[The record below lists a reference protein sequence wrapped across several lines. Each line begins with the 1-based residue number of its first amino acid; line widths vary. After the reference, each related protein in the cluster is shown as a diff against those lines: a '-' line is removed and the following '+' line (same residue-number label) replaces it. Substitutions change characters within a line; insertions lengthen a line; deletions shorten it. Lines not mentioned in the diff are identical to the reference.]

1 MCGICGFVF
10 SDAARPAPPGVLE
23 RMTDAL
29 AHRGPDDRGTF
40 SEPGCALG
48 HRRLSIIDL
57 SPAGRQPME
66 NEDGSLQIV
75 FNGEIYNY
83 RDLRPGLEQA
93 GHVFHSASDTEVLLH
108 LYEQRGEAC
117 LGELRG
123 MFAFAI
129 WDRRL
134 RRLFAARDRVGKKP
148 FVYAHASGGDL
159 AFSSELASL
168 VESPGFFREVD
179 ETALHH
185 YLTYQFVPT
194 PRTIWGGAKKLP
206 PAHFLVWEGGRV
218 RTERYWDLH
227 YVPKLRL
234 GALAAYRER
243 FLEIFRE
250 SVRLRLVSDV
260 PLGAFL
266 SGGVDSSAVV
276 AMMSLEGAAPART
289 FSIGFTEGDYD
300 ELRYARMVAERYG
313 TEHQELVVQ
322 PRALDILPELVRHY
336 GEPFADS
343 SAVPTWYVSQLTRR
357 SVTVAL
363 SGDGGDEAFGGYQR
377 YLADRLISGYL
388 LLPRAL
394 REGVVRRAIEA
405 LPGPRRPRGFVG
417 RLKRF
422 VATADPERERQY
434 VRYFCAFTNDDKAG
448 LYSEAFA
455 DRMAGDDSV
464 ALVEELY
471 RRADGESFLDRTL
484 SVDMH
489 SYLPDD
495 ILAKVDIAGMGN
507 GLETRA
513 PFLDHRLLEFAA
525 ACPPALK
532 LRGTTGKY
540 LLKEALKPYLPREI
554 LRRRKMGFG
563 MPVAEWFRGELGE
576 LAGDLLLSPRALQ
589 RGYFRR
595 DAVERLLTEH
605 RRCSADHGAR
615 LWVLLF
621 LELWFREFI
630 DLSAGNTHESKLTF
644 QNL

>member
-1 MCGICGFVF
+1 
-10 SDAARPAPPGVLE
+10 
-23 RMTDAL
+23 
-29 AHRGPDDRGTF
+29 
-40 SEPGCALG
+40 
-48 HRRLSIIDL
+48 
-57 SPAGRQPME
+57 
-66 NEDGSLQIV
+66 
-75 FNGEIYNY
+75 
-83 RDLRPGLEQA
+83 
-93 GHVFHSASDTEVLLH
+93 
-108 LYEQRGEAC
+108 
-117 LGELRG
+117 

-129 WDRRL
+129 WDRRR

-148 FVYAHASGGDL
+148 FVYAHARGGDL

-168 VESPGFFREVD
+168 VASPGFARDVD

-185 YLTYQFVPT
+185 YLTYQFVPS
-194 PRTIWGGAKKLP
+194 PRTIWSGAKNCRP
-206 PAHFLVWEGGRV
+206 RTSSSGRAAGCAH
-218 RTERYWDLH
+218 ERYWDLH

-234 GALAAYRER
+234 GSLAAYRER

-276 AMMSLEGAAPART
+276 AMMSLEGAAPVRT
-289 FSIGFTEGDYD
+289 FSIGFPEGDYD

-322 PRALDILPELVRHY
+322 PRALDVLPELVRHY
-336 GEPFADS
+336 GEPFGDS

-363 SGDGGDEAFGGYQR
+363 SGDGGDEAFGG
-377 YLADRLISGYL
+377 
-388 LLPRAL
+388 LPAL
-394 REGVVRRAIEA
+394 
-405 LPGPRRPRGFVG
+405 PRRPPDLRLPAAAPRCCARASCAARSRPCPARSARAASSG

-422 VATADPERERQY
+422 IATADPERERQY
-434 VRYFCAFTNDDKAG
+434 VRYFCAFANEDKAG
-448 LYSEAFA
+448 LYSPAFA
-455 DRMAGDDSV
+455 ARMAGVDSV
-464 ALVEELY
+464 ALVEDLY

-540 LLKEALKPYLPREI
+540 LLKKALEPYLPRKI
-554 LRRRKMGFG
+554 LHRRKMGFG
-563 MPVAEWFRGELGE
+563 MPVAEWFRGELGDM
-576 LAGDLLLSPRALQ
+576 AGDLLLSARALQ

-605 RRCSADHGAR
+605 RSCAADHGAR

-621 LELWFREFI
+621 LELWFREFV
-630 DLSAGNTHESKLTF
+630 DEPVHGAS
-644 QNL
+644 

>member
-10 SDAARPAPPGVLE
+10 ADAARPAPSGVIE
-23 RMTDAL
+23 RMTDVL

-40 SEPGCALG
+40 AEPGCALG
-48 HRRLSIIDL
+48 HRRLAIIDL
-57 SPAGRQPME
+57 SPAGHQPMT
-66 NEDGSLQIV
+66 NEDRSLQIV

-83 RDLRPGLEQA
+83 RALRPALEAA
-93 GHVFHSASDTEVLLH
+93 GHVFRSTSDTEVILH

-117 LGELRG
+117 LDELRG

-129 WDRRL
+129 WDCGR

-148 FVYAHASGGDL
+148 FVYTHTPGGDL
-159 AFSSELASL
+159 AFASELASL
-168 VESPGFFREVD
+168 VESPGFAREID
-179 ETALHH
+179 ETALHN
-185 YLTYQFVPT
+185 YLTYQFVPA
-194 PRTIWGGAKKLP
+194 PRTIWRGAQKLP
-206 PAHFLVWEGGRV
+206 PAHFLVWEAGQV
-218 RTERYWDLH
+218 RTERYWDLRF
-227 YVPKLRL
+227 VPKLRL
-234 GALAAYRER
+234 GSLAAYRER

-276 AMMSLEGAAPART
+276 AMMSLEGAAPVRT
-289 FSIGFTEGDYD
+289 FSIGFPEADYD
-300 ELRYARMVAERYG
+300 EVRYARMVAERYG

-322 PRALDILPELVRHY
+322 PRALDVLPKLVRHY
-336 GEPFADS
+336 GEPFGDS

-363 SGDGGDEAFGGYQR
+363 SGDGGDEAFAGYQR
-377 YLADRLISGYL
+377 YLADRLIAGYL
-388 LLPRAL
+388 LLPHPL
-394 REGVVRRAIEA
+394 REGLLRRAIEA
-405 LPGPRRPRGFVG
+405 LPGPKRPRGFVG

-422 VATADPERERQY
+422 VATAEPGRERQY
-434 VRYFCAFTNDDKAG
+434 VRYFCAFTNADKVD
-448 LYSEAFA
+448 LYTPAFA
-455 DRMAGDDSV
+455 ASRAGEDSV

-471 RRADGESFLDRTL
+471 RRADGEGFLDRTL
-484 SVDMH
+484 WVDMH

-507 GLETRA
+507 ALETRA
-513 PFLDHRLLEFAA
+513 PFLDQRLLEFAA

-540 LLKEALKPYLPREI
+540 LLKKALEPYLPRQI
-554 LRRRKMGFG
+554 LHRRKMGFG

-576 LAGDLLLSPRALQ
+576 MAGDLLLSPRAVQ

-595 DAVERLLTEH
+595 DAVERLFDEH
-605 RRCSADHGAR
+605 RRRAADHGSR

-630 DLSAGNTHESKLTF
+630 DLSPAII
-644 QNL
+644 

>member
-10 SDAARPAPPGVLE
+10 ADAARPAPPGVID
-23 RMTDAL
+23 RMTDLL

-40 SEPGCALG
+40 VEPGVALG

-57 SPAGRQPME
+57 SPAGHQPMG

-83 RDLRPGLEQA
+83 RDLRPGLEAA
-93 GHVFHSASDTEVLLH
+93 GHVFRSASDTEVILH
-108 LYEQRGEAC
+108 LYEQRGEGC
-117 LGELRG
+117 LEQLRG

-129 WDRRL
+129 WDRRR
-134 RRLFAARDRVGKKP
+134 RRLFAARDRIGKKP
-148 FVYAHASGGDL
+148 FVYAHAPGGDF

-168 VESPGFFREVD
+168 VASPGFGGAVD

-185 YLTYQFVPT
+185 YLTYQYVPS
-194 PRTIWGGAKKLP
+194 PFTIWQGAKKLP
-206 PAHFLVWEGGRV
+206 PAHLLVWEAGRV
-218 RTERYWDLH
+218 RTERYWDLR

-234 GALAAYRER
+234 GSLAAYRER

-250 SVRLRLVSDV
+250 SVRMRLVSDV

-276 AMMSLEGAAPART
+276 ALMSLEGAAPVRT
-289 FSIGFTEGDYD
+289 CSIGFPEGDYD

-313 TEHQELVVQ
+313 TEHQELVVR
-322 PRALDILPELVRHY
+322 PRALEVLPQLVRHY
-336 GEPFADS
+336 GEPFGDS

-363 SGDGGDEAFGGYQR
+363 SGDGGDEAFAGYQR
-377 YLADRLISGYL
+377 YLADRLISWYL
-388 LLPRAL
+388 LLPGGLRDGVLRA
-394 REGVVRRAIEA
+394 AIEA
-405 LPGPRRPRGFVG
+405 LPVPRHPRGLVG

-434 VRYFCAFTNDDKAG
+434 VRYFCAFANEAKDG
-448 LYSEAFA
+448 LYAPAFA
-455 DRMAGDDSV
+455 ARLAGVDSI
-464 ALVEELY
+464 ALVEALY
-471 RRADGESFLDRTL
+471 RSADGESFLDRTL
-484 SVDMH
+484 SVDVH

-513 PFLDHRLLEFAA
+513 PLLDHKLLEFAA

-540 LLKEALKPYLPREI
+540 LLKKSLAPYLPRPV

-576 LAGDLLLSPRALQ
+576 MAGDMLLSARALR

-595 DAVERLLTEH
+595 DALERLITEH
-605 RRCSADHGAR
+605 RGCAADHGSR

-621 LELWFREFI
+621 LELWFREFA
-630 DLSAGNTHESKLTF
+630 DVPSRPGSGN
-644 QNL
+644 